1 MALPALIPVIMMGGR
16 IIGRVATKR
25 LASQLAGKLGKGQR
39 IVNKPAS
46 QAKNVPNVT
55 SVSQAKNLKPSTKV
69 AGKRPSGSMTQQTTP
84 KSKPLRADP
93 KDRISTPAKK
103 AKTTATGTP
112 TQRKILGAGM
122 TAASLSTLIPK
133 KESGKSQAK
142 TGSSNLS
149 AAQKE
154 AAAKRRIT
162 QLDAREKRLQADSK
176 RAKAAAKNS
185 VKTWKDYKTV
195 AAAQAAGS
203 DFFVGKDGKKKL
215 AITKEQLD
223 KSGMSLTGM
232 ANKLRKERN
241 ATVKNLVAKAVKSS
255 KGKA

>member
-1 MALPALIPVIMMGGR
+1 MALPLLFMAGASVVRAATPAIARYLAKQGLKRATGAAAKKPVSS
-16 IIGRVATKR
+16 T
-25 LASQLAGKLGKGQR
+25 
-39 IVNKPAS
+39 
-46 QAKNVPNVT
+46 VT
-55 SVSQAKNLKPSTKV
+55 SIKQAQKLKPSTKV
-69 AGKRPSGSMTQQTTP
+69 VGKGPKPASVQTGAP
-84 KSKPLRADP
+84 KSPPKPLRADP
-93 KDRISTPAKK
+93 KDRISKPAKT

-185 VKTWKDYKTV
+185 VKTFKDYKSV
-195 AAAQAAGS
+195 AAAQKDNS
-203 DFFVGKDGKKKL
+203 NFFMGRDGKKKL
-215 AITKEQLD
+215 AVTKEQLT
-223 KSGMSLTGM
+223 KSGLSLNAM
-232 ANKLRKERN
+232 ANKVRGGASIKQLI
-241 ATVKNLVAKAVKSS
+241 AKK
-255 KGKA
+255 KGN